1 MQRTVIKVS
10 VENGASALYQL
21 LHARIDNLRLAQ
33 THPFD
38 LIRMLF
44 SYEDNLLLL
53 FLSDNPI
60 DGTKFHSE
68 IDSLAASINEIHKGG
83 VRIQIITDT
92 DQVED
97 IIQGIQNK
105 LEEQASLIEKS
116 LEGAEL
122 PVSLICIF
130 CIDPDLSSGLDI
142 AYGRYSYEH
151 TRRK

>member
-53 FLSDNPI
+53 VFSDNPI
-60 DGTKFHSE
+60 ETKFHSE
-68 IDSLAASINEIHKGG
+68 IDSLAASINEIHKGR
-83 VRIQIITDT
+83 VRIQIITDP

-122 PVSLICIF
+122 PVSLICF
-130 CIDPDLSSGLDI
+130 FGIDPDLSSGLDT
-142 AYGRYSYEH
+142 AYGRYSYEY
-151 TRRK
+151 TR

>member
-1 MQRTVIKVS
+1 MHRTVIKVS
-10 VENGASALYQL
+10 IENGVSVLYQL

-33 THPFD
+33 AHPFD
-38 LIRMLF
+38 LIHMLF

-53 FLSDNPI
+53 FASDKPI

-68 IDSLAASINEIHKGG
+68 LDSLAVSINEIHKGG

-92 DQVED
+92 DEVED
-97 IIQGIQNK
+97 VLKGIQNK

-122 PVSLICIF
+122 PVSYF
-130 CIDPDLSSGLDI
+130 KVKKLSCRSDCVF
-142 AYGRYSYEH
+142 RS
-151 TRRK
+151 